1 MAIAPDIQQQVYDLL
16 SRSSNLSFVSADSE
30 APGGLTLSLAPGQ
43 RVTAEVLG
51 QALGNRVPVRIG
63 NQQVTLDLPLQVRP
77 GQNLDLTYISSDPRP
92 TFAMYRSGVATQ
104 QVSLSDA
111 SRLLSLLVSNEQF
124 MDPRQRS
131 SLQSISDLLRRT
143 GGESSVMAGFL
154 DDFLTYPATGR
165 PVVPAAAGLPERSAG
180 QTGQQPAGQPGG
192 QPGGAAT
199 PFEDTAS
206 RLLLNLAQRSRFTLV
221 EASNQP
227 LHPLPLKSGEDAAAL
242 VKGTLPDGRTLVQ
255 LAGETL
261 ELRLPRPVV
270 AGEILR
276 VALITQQPRPVFA
289 LLGQPV
295 HEQPGVVSD
304 TARWLSAM
312 LAQGEGEGEVQRA
325 VMARLQQV
333 ISSLPPG
340 SPALA
345 AIMDEA
351 MLYGATPWLSSRS
364 LQGTTAGPARRD
376 DEILRL
382 LQALMQGNRLALLE
396 PELPPTLPRALPFA
410 PGQQIR
416 AEVLQSLGG
425 GRFMIQLAGMTLDVL
440 LPKNTRPGDGLNLF
454 FVGNDPPTF
463 LLVRHGRSGDALV
476 SDTGRWIS
484 TLLGMQ
490 NRSAPLEA
498 GLGILRT
505 LLQGAPTDPVLLE
518 QALSRGLRES
528 GLFYEAH
535 LARWFSGGY
544 PLESLLREPQGK
556 LSPQPQA
563 PQQQPATSS
572 APSPQQPAPSV
583 PTQPRTAAVQQ
594 QGLTA
599 REVTPELLEAA
610 LKGRSGA
617 ASAAD
622 VGSDPRTLPII
633 KEQLATLQTGQMVF
647 QGELFPGQPLEWRVR
662 ERADE
667 EGRGRE
673 ERNQRGTAWETDLSL
688 ILPKLGEIRASVVLE
703 GGRVSVRLAAP
714 SPETA
719 AVLEEG
725 IDELREHLTA
735 AGLEAD
741 RLGVHHDT

>member
-16 SRSSNLSFVSADSE
+16 SRSSNLSFVSAESE
-30 APGGLTLSLAPGQ
+30 APGGLSLSLAPGQ

-51 QALGNRVPVRIG
+51 QAQGNRVPVRIG
-63 NQQVTLDLPLQVRP
+63 GQQVTLDLPLQVRP
-77 GQNLDLTYISSDPRP
+77 GQNLDLTYIASDPRP
-92 TFAMYRSGVATQ
+92 TFALYRSGVATQ

-111 SRLLSLLVSNEQF
+111 SRLLSLLISNEQF

-165 PVVPAAAGLPERSAG
+165 PVVPAASGLPEQAAG
-180 QTGQQPAGQPGG
+180 RTGQQLAGQQGG
-192 QPGGAAT
+192 MPGGAGGGTA
-199 PFEDTAS
+199 PFEDAAS

-227 LHPLPLKSGEDAAAL
+227 LHPLPLKPGEEATAL
-242 VKGTLPDGRTLVQ
+242 VRGTLPDGRTLVQ

-261 ELRLPRPVV
+261 ELRLPRPVA

-276 VALITQQPRPVFA
+276 FALVTQQPRPVFA

-304 TARWLSAM
+304 TARWLSTM
-312 LAQGEGEGEVQRA
+312 LAQSEGDGEVQRA

-351 MLYGATPWLSSRS
+351 MIYGATPWLSSRS
-364 LQGTTAGPARRD
+364 LQGAATTPAKRE
-376 DEILRL
+376 DEMLRL
-382 LQALMQGNRLALLE
+382 LQALMQGSRLALLE
-396 PELPPTLPRALPFA
+396 PELPPTLPRELPFA
-410 PGQQIR
+410 PGQQLR

-425 GRFMIQLAGMTLDVL
+425 GRFMIQLADMTLNVL
-440 LPKNTRPGDGLNLF
+440 LPKGVRPGDGLNLF

-476 SDTGRWIS
+476 SETGRWIS

-490 NRSAPLEA
+490 NRSTPLEA

-505 LLQGAPTDPVLLE
+505 LLQGAPTDPALLE

-535 LARWFSGGY
+535 LARWFSGSY
-544 PLESLLREPQGK
+544 PLESLLREPQGA
-556 LSPQPQA
+556 LSPQPQP
-563 PQQQPATSS
+563 PQQQPSS
-572 APSPQQPAPSV
+572 AAPSSPQ
-583 PTQPRTAAVQQ
+583 RTVAVQQ
-594 QGLTA
+594 QGMTA

-610 LKGRSGA
+610 LKGKSGS
-617 ASAAD
+617 ASD
-622 VGSDPRTLPII
+622 IGSDPRTLPII
-633 KEQLATLQTGQMVF
+633 KEQLATLQTGQLLF

-662 ERADE
+662 ERADDE
-667 EGRGRE
+667 ASGRE
-673 ERNQRGTAWETDLSL
+673 ERHQREAGWETALSL
-688 ILPKLGEIRASVVLE
+688 TLPKLGTVSATIVLE
-703 GGRVSVRLAAP
+703 GGRVSTRLAVA
-714 SPETA
+714 SPESA
-719 AVLEEG
+719 ALLEEG
-725 IDELREHLTA
+725 IGELQEQLTA
-735 AGLEAD
+735 AGLETGV
-741 RLGVHHDT
+741 LKVHHDT